1 MQNLECSLINK
12 ALILIFYFPQRAGP
26 LRRKRGRRRVRI
38 NSSVTTETILER
50 TEVLDEPF
58 ENSDVE
64 SPAPQL
70 GHSVRREGS
79 EEEEESNLRTVVR
92 RPGRPRKKERQD
104 NHSNQQE
111 GEQVE
116 GKYLLFI
123 VRFV

>member
-1 MQNLECSLINK
+1 M
-12 ALILIFYFPQRAGP
+12 
-26 LRRKRGRRRVRI
+26 RRKRGRRRVRI

-64 SPAPQL
+64 SPAPQV
-70 GHSVRREGS
+70 GHKVRREGS

-92 RPGRPRKKERQD
+92 RPGRPRKKERQED

-116 GKYLLFI
+116 GKYLLCI
-123 VRFV
+123 LRFV

>member
-1 MQNLECSLINK
+1 M
-12 ALILIFYFPQRAGP
+12 
-26 LRRKRGRRRVRI
+26 RI

-79 EEEEESNLRTVVR
+79 EEEEEEDESSLRTVVR
-92 RPGRPRKKERQD
+92 RPGRPRKKERQND

-116 GKYLLFI
+116 GNFCSFLGLLEII
-123 VRFV
+123 VQFLEDYSGHTLTFSLILSNQML

>member
-1 MQNLECSLINK
+1 M
-12 ALILIFYFPQRAGP
+12 
-26 LRRKRGRRRVRI
+26 RI

-58 ENSDVE
+58 DNSDVE

-70 GHSVRREGS
+70 GRAIRREGS
-79 EEEEESNLRTVVR
+79 EGEEEEEESSPRTVVR

-104 NHSNQQE
+104 DNHSNRQE

-116 GKYLLFI
+116 GNYFEKSFAVVNFYTCLNL
-123 VRFV
+123 